1 VKNIGSITRASI
13 ILIFVTALSKFSGLI
28 RELVIANKFGA
39 SQELDNYLLAFTIP
53 TAIIS
58 IFMYAIP
65 SLIIPRLAQV
75 KVKSGSKLF
84 WEAGSYLFSIGSIL
98 LVCISISS
106 YLMAFNIIRMLAPTI
121 SEDDFINSVRLLR
134 ILSIY
139 VAFGGIFSV
148 FKGILHT
155 EKVFMLPG
163 LAPLSI
169 HITLIISILLFSNEL
184 GNRSLAYGVS
194 VGAVIQFLIIYLYLF
209 FRGLKPQLNLKNKYF
224 NSIHFSFFVIVVI
237 EIIGQFFAIID
248 RYFASQIVGIISA
261 LNYGMIVFMLP
272 VSLFGLAI
280 GAAIFPT
287 LSEYIAEANWKMVKS
302 IIRKSILLVSGIGLP
317 IFIILILFSDS
328 IVSTLFER
336 GAFNSKASELTTDA
350 LKFYSIG
357 LIAVMMNTIF
367 VKAYYS
373 LGLEKVLLAVSG
385 FSIVLKIWLSSL
397 LFKSLVHSGL
407 ALATSITFIT
417 MGIILWGY
425 LEWYLKRH

>member
-1 VKNIGSITRASI
+1 
-13 ILIFVTALSKFSGLI
+13 
-28 RELVIANKFGA
+28 
-39 SQELDNYLLAFTIP
+39 
-53 TAIIS
+53 
-58 IFMYAIP
+58 
-65 SLIIPRLAQV
+65 
-75 KVKSGSKLF
+75 
-84 WEAGSYLFSIGSIL
+84 
-98 LVCISISS
+98 
-106 YLMAFNIIRMLAPTI
+106 
-121 SEDDFINSVRLLR
+121 
-134 ILSIY
+134 
-139 VAFGGIFSV
+139 
-148 FKGILHT
+148 
-155 EKVFMLPG
+155 
-163 LAPLSI
+163 
-169 HITLIISILLFSNEL
+169 
-184 GNRSLAYGVS
+184 
-194 VGAVIQFLIIYLYLF
+194 
-209 FRGLKPQLNLKNKYF
+209 
-224 NSIHFSFFVIVVI
+224 
-237 EIIGQFFAIID
+237 
-248 RYFASQIVGIISA
+248 VGIISA